1 MPQKL
6 IFIMSKF
13 TFMTIIFDI
22 LNEVHGFFG
31 ALWAGAAFLNFLVK
45 PREKEQFVR
54 IGKFFLISSVITIVT
69 GIIIFAYIYLIP
81 YNGNLF
87 IVNAVLHDSLN
98 IRIRAF
104 LNLVG
109 GAFGLLAFGSGIVIS
124 NRIRQLMNLREGD
137 VVGLEIR
144 NSISTLS
151 KFNIVFLLLS
161 ISMMILAG
169 SIAQVIGA

>member
-1 MPQKL
+1 M
-6 IFIMSKF
+6 
-13 TFMTIIFDI
+13 
-22 LNEVHGFFG
+22 
-31 ALWAGAAFLNFLVK
+31 
-45 PREKEQFVR
+45 
-54 IGKFFLISSVITIVT
+54 T